1 MSVSPWP
8 HYQSPGGGAV
18 IPCSYII
25 QVHSDHQQ
33 GLGKVCDAVE
43 EMAENS
49 VTKVIMPI
57 RKKTFDK
64 DVIGKRTTINRF
76 CYFLFSSFLFTAPD
90 YP

>member
-1 MSVSPWP
+1 MHFSEQTSIPCMSVSPWP
-8 HYQSPGGGAV
+8 HHQSPGGGAV

-49 VTKVIMPI
+49 VTKVNAYQ
-57 RKKTFDK
+57 KKN
-64 DVIGKRTTINRF
+64 I
-76 CYFLFSSFLFTAPD
+76 
-90 YP
+90 